1 MSVARN
7 TAARDVGRE
16 LPVEE
21 AAEVQR
27 FANAG
32 RLAAAVSHD
41 LLSAL
46 GVAQTD
52 IGFLCDL
59 LAKIEPQRDLREAAE
74 DARAAISRAVSRI
87 AAVLSLARPRHG
99 EVAPLDVRE
108 VIGAALFDLDVRL
121 TGYTVVRD
129 LLQAPFARAERGALL
144 QTIVSL
150 LLDAA
155 DATPQRGCISITLRG
170 QGEMVIVS
178 IDDEGPSPLS
188 PEMLAEWPHSPLWTC
203 RNVVRSFGGE
213 LVAGLG
219 PLGGRRVTLQ
229 LQADRL
235 SE

>member
-7 TAARDVGRE
+7 TAAKGIGRE
-16 LPVEE
+16 LPVEG

-32 RLAAAVSHD
+32 RLAASVSQD

-52 IGFLCDL
+52 VGFLCDL
-59 LAKIEPQRDLREAAE
+59 LEQRERQRDMRETVE

-87 AAVLSLARPRHG
+87 SAVLSVARPRRG
-99 EVAPLDVRE
+99 EVVALDVRE
-108 VIGAALFDLDVRL
+108 VIGAALFDLDARL
-121 TGYTVVRD
+121 AAYTVVRD
-129 LLQAPFARAERGALL
+129 LHPSPFATAERGSLL
-144 QTIVSL
+144 QSIVSL

-155 DATPQRGCISITLRG
+155 DATPQRGRIGITLRG
-170 QGEMVIVS
+170 QGELVTLS
-178 IDDEGPSPLS
+178 IDDEGPSPIS
-188 PEMLAEWPHSPLWTC
+188 PDTLAERPNSPLWIC

-213 LVAGLG
+213 LIAGLG

>member
-1 MSVARN
+1 M
-7 TAARDVGRE
+7 
-16 LPVEE
+16 
-21 AAEVQR
+21 
-27 FANAG
+27 
-32 RLAAAVSHD
+32 
-41 LLSAL
+41 
-46 GVAQTD
+46 
-52 IGFLCDL
+52 
-59 LAKIEPQRDLREAAE
+59 
-74 DARAAISRAVSRI
+74 
-87 AAVLSLARPRHG
+87 
-99 EVAPLDVRE
+99 
-108 VIGAALFDLDVRL
+108 
-121 TGYTVVRD
+121 
-129 LLQAPFARAERGALL
+129 L

>member
-7 TAARDVGRE
+7 TVAQEIGRE
-16 LPVEE
+16 LPVDD

-32 RLAAAVSHD
+32 RLAASVSHD

-59 LAKIEPQRDLREAAE
+59 LEHIDQKRDMREAAE

-87 AAVLSLARPRHG
+87 AAVLSLARPRRG
-99 EVAPLDVRE
+99 EIAALDVRE
-108 VIGAALFDLDVRL
+108 VIGAALFDLDARL
-121 TGYTVVRD
+121 AGYTVVRD
-129 LLQAPFARAERGALL
+129 LQQVPLARAGRGALL

-155 DATPQRGCISITLRG
+155 DATPQRGRIGITLRA
-170 QGEMVIVS
+170 QGDGVTIF

-188 PEMLAEWPHSPLWTC
+188 PEMLVEWSNSPLWIC
-203 RNVVRSFGGE
+203 RKVMRSFGGE
-213 LVAGLG
+213 LVTGLG
-219 PLGGRRVTLQ
+219 PFGGRRVTLQ
-229 LQADRL
+229 LSTDL
-235 SE
+235 SA

>member
-7 TAARDVGRE
+7 TAASDVGRE

-32 RLAAAVSHD
+32 RLAASVSHD

-59 LAKIEPQRDLREAAE
+59 LAKLEPQRDLREAAE

-121 TGYTVVRD
+121 AGYTVVRD

-155 DATPQRGCISITLRG
+155 DASPQRGRISITLSG
-170 QGEMVIVS
+170 QDEMVIVS

-213 LVAGLG
+213 LIADLG

-229 LQADRL
+229 LPADRL

>member
-32 RLAAAVSHD
+32 RLEASVSHD

-59 LAKIEPQRDLREAAE
+59 LAKIEPQRDMRDAAE
-74 DARAAISRAVSRI
+74 DARAAIARAVSRI

-121 TGYTVVRD
+121 SGYTVVRD
-129 LLQAPFARAERGALL
+129 LQQTPFARAERGGLL

-155 DATPQRGCISITLRG
+155 DATPQRGRIDIMLRS
-170 QGEMVIVS
+170 QGDPVTVVV
-178 IDDEGPSPLS
+178 DDEGPSPLA
-188 PEMLAEWPHSPLWTC
+188 PEMLAEWP
-203 RNVVRSFGGE
+203 
-213 LVAGLG
+213 
-219 PLGGRRVTLQ
+219 
-229 LQADRL
+229 
-235 SE
+235 